1 MNFILISYQIKKL
14 LGNNNSKKIKIVNI
28 LGGSVH
34 IGIPYSSSYSLTKL
48 TLKVFQNYTNG
59 KSNLDVILFHP
70 RPLNTG
76 FENENYLVSKKSIKS
91 LKSRDAK
98 IIAEIL

>member
-48 TLKVFQNYTNG
+48 TLKVFSEIIQME

-70 RPLNTG
+70 GPLNTVENRKLFG
-76 FENENYLVSKKSIKS
+76 FKKIQ
-91 LKSRDAK
+91 LN
-98 IIAEIL
+98 L